1 MPEIRFDAECDED
14 LSVLDA
20 HVNAT
25 GSSRKAVME
34 MLLRRWVDEQVH
46 TAILV
51 LRAKRINPLER
62 EAHRNAIGTVAEPSK
77 KWAET

>member
-1 MPEIRFDAECDED
+1 MPEIRFDAESDED

-34 MLLRRWVDEQVH
+34 SLLRRWVDEQVH
-46 TAILV
+46 VAIV
-51 LRAKRINPLER
+51 VCRAKRINPLER
-62 EAHRNAIGTVAEPSK
+62 DSHRNASGTVEPTK
-77 KWAET
+77 KWSGT